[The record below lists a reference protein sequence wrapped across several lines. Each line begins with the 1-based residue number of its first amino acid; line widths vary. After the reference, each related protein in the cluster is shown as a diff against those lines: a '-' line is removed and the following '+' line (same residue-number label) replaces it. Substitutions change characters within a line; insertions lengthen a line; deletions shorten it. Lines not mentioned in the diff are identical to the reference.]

1 MNPTLYPENHQP
13 LPTLQMFYTWMMRE
27 VISSVLRW
35 RLGKELRWERV
46 PTSLT
51 RCANN
56 IKDRL
61 NEKLPD
67 MKFEVLDP
75 VTVDRQ
81 EVYVDIVITY
91 GVAEQRSDVCRIYY
105 QLVGTYIGTYIV
117 YGVHYTFFKKE
128 DEV

>member
-1 MNPTLYPENHQP
+1 MNPTLYPETHQP

-46 PTSLT
+46 PASLT

-56 IKDRL
+56 IQSKLKER
-61 NEKLPD
+61 LPD
-67 MKFEVLDP
+67 MTFQVLEPEV
-75 VTVDRQ
+75 VDRR
-81 EVYVDIVITY
+81 EVYIDIVITY
-91 GVAEQRSDVCRIYY
+91 GVTEQRSDVCRIFY
-105 QLVGTYIGTYIV
+105 QLTGTYIGTYIV
-117 YGVHYTFFKKE
+117 YGVRYEFFKKE